1 MRPLLTACSVE
12 VYKLRRSFVLWGT
25 LLFILFVITLFLG
38 QPDWPSFF
46 ERTAFLYA
54 SVFGLLGFGLVTSWT
69 FGREYSDRTL
79 KDLLV
84 LPISRG
90 KIAIAK
96 YAAVIFWCSVMMLIS
111 FAYALVLGFA
121 IGLPGFSFPIV
132 QHYLFL
138 ILIIGALHLLLS
150 APLALLACISRGYLV
165 PIGFA
170 FTTLMLALVF
180 GPTAIGTYLPWSV
193 PALHLKENGIASFPL
208 AGISYFLV
216 FLIGLAGFIGTVK
229 WLQTKEQR

>member
-1 MRPLLTACSVE
+1 MRSLLTACSVE
-12 VYKLRRSFVLWGT
+12 VYKLRRSFVLWGM

-38 QPDWPSFF
+38 QPNWSSFF
-46 ERTAFLYA
+46 ERTAFLYS
-54 SVFGLLGFGLVTSWT
+54 SVFGLLGFGMVTSWT

-84 LPISRG
+84 LPVSRG
-90 KIAIAK
+90 EIAIAK
-96 YAAVIFWCSVMMLIS
+96 YVAIIFWCFVMMLIS
-111 FAYALVLGFA
+111 FVYALMLGFF
-121 IGLPGFSFPIV
+121 IGLPGFSFAIA

-150 APLALLACISRGYLV
+150 APLALLACISRGYLM

-180 GPTAIGTYLPWSV
+180 GPTTIGAYLPWSV
-193 PALHLKENGIASFPL
+193 PALHLKESGAALFPL
-208 AGISYFLV
+208 MSTSYLLV
-216 FLIGLAGFIGTVK
+216 FLIGVIGFVGTVK
-229 WLQTKEQR
+229 WLQNREQQ

>member
-1 MRPLLTACSVE
+1 MRRLLTACSVE
-12 VYKLRRSFVLWGT
+12 IYKLRRSFVLWGT
-25 LLFILFVITLFLG
+25 LLFILFVTTLFLG
-38 QPDWPSFF
+38 QPDWPSYF
-46 ERTAFLYA
+46 EKIAFLYA
-54 SVFGLLGFGLVTSWT
+54 SVFGLMGFGLITSWT

-79 KDLLV
+79 KDLLI

-90 KIAIAK
+90 NIAIAK
-96 YAAVIFWCSVMMLIS
+96 YVAIVFWCFVMMLIS
-111 FAYALVLGFA
+111 FAYAVILGFVS
-121 IGLPGFSFPIV
+121 GLPGFSFASI

-138 ILIIGALHLLLS
+138 ILTIGALHLLIS

-180 GPTAIGTYLPWSV
+180 GSTAIGTYLPWSV
-193 PALHLKENGIASFPL
+193 PAFHLQESGVASFPL

-216 FLIGLAGFIGTVK
+216 FLIGLVGFIGTVK
-229 WLQTKEQR
+229 WLQNREQR

>member
-1 MRPLLTACSVE
+1 MRSLLTACSVE

-38 QPDWPSFF
+38 QPNWSSFF
-46 ERTAFLYA
+46 ERTAFLYS
-54 SVFGLLGFGLVTSWT
+54 SVFGLLGFGMLTSWT

-79 KDLLV
+79 KDLLA
-84 LPISRG
+84 LPVSRG

-96 YAAVIFWCSVMMLIS
+96 YVAIIFWCLVMMLIS
-111 FAYALVLGFA
+111 FVYALLLGFS
-121 IGLPGFSFPIV
+121 IGLPGFSFAMV
-132 QHYLFL
+132 QHYFFL

-150 APLALLACISRGYLV
+150 APLALLACISRGFLM

-180 GPTAIGTYLPWSV
+180 GPTTIGAYLPWSV
-193 PALHLKENGIASFPL
+193 PALHLKESGDALFPL
-208 AGISYFLV
+208 MGTSYLLV
-216 FLIGLAGFIGTVK
+216 FLIGLIGFIGTVK
-229 WLQTKEQR
+229 WLQNREQR

>member
-1 MRPLLTACSVE
+1 MRRLLTACSVE
-12 VYKLRRSFVLWGT
+12 IYKLRRSFVLWGT
-25 LLFILFVITLFLG
+25 LLFILFVTTLFLG
-38 QPDWPSFF
+38 QPDWPSYF
-46 ERTAFLYA
+46 EKIAFLYA
-54 SVFGLLGFGLVTSWT
+54 SVFGLMGFGLITSWT

-79 KDLLV
+79 KDLLI

-90 KIAIAK
+90 NIAIAK
-96 YAAVIFWCSVMMLIS
+96 YVAIVFWCFVMMLIS
-111 FAYALVLGFA
+111 FAYAVILGFVS
-121 IGLPGFSFPIV
+121 GLPGFSFASV

-138 ILIIGALHLLLS
+138 ILTIGALHLLIS

-180 GPTAIGTYLPWSV
+180 GSTAIGTYLPWSV
-193 PALHLKENGIASFPL
+193 PALHLQESGVASFPL

-216 FLIGLAGFIGTVK
+216 FLIGLVGFIGTVK
-229 WLQTKEQR
+229 WLQNREQR